1 MANLIESIL
10 SKDAERQLRVLYDG
24 LEKSQA
30 KIIELSK
37 VQLDFNGGGAIKS
50 FSDFNKEMEKSV
62 SIRARVD
69 QSIEKSRLAELR
81 LQQQREKAFDSYQ
94 KRLDK
99 QVQDEQK
106 RADANQKAN
115 AKEVADLAKA
125 EGAYQRIQNSVNL
138 LNKTYQDLAIR
149 KQLGGNLTTKEEAQL
164 LSLTNRLN
172 MYQTALK
179 KVDSDIQKNQRN
191 VGNYAS
197 GWNGL
202 SNSINQITREF
213 PAFTFSAQTGFLA
226 LSNNIPILTDEISKL
241 QKANKELIAQGKP
254 ITSVFSQILS
264 SVFSLQTAMG
274 IGILLFTLYGKE
286 ISNFFKTMFDGL
298 STIDETTKA
307 LNEMNEIRIAST
319 KEVVKDG
326 IELNQWLSIAKN
338 VNLSYRER
346 EIAAKKVLDQYPFWF
361 ERLGKEAILNGNVEK
376 AVKGV
381 NDALLA
387 RAKANAVVSKITE
400 NQSQIIDLEEEKF
413 KIRQEL
419 IEQDKENARLQ
430 PRALAE
436 LKTTSDRN
444 TLLDRYNSGTSR
456 SLALKRSIVD
466 ADEEI
471 GKLTETNNRLTS
483 YANEESAKAVGLDY
497 QEEKS
502 TKAKTKAQKEE
513 IDFLATIYEL
523 RKKNAEILQADSER
537 DMNNEELNF
546 SERTSAMENYYF
558 QRHTLSE
565 MALEEEM
572 RVNDLAFEKQRQ
584 TYQKAIKEG
593 TATQET
599 LTQLEIQYLANRE
612 LINTNYEERKNLIAI
627 DRAKALKGVLDSIFD
642 QNRGNLVSEQS
653 LTDLRQAGLYLQG
666 IGSETTLK
674 GFKKLDEQL
683 KKIGESEKLRNLEL
697 LQIELQR
704 NQADQEN
711 LKNQGAKLEDNVAY
725 GRLKAKELELL
736 KSIQKVENES
746 LEETAKLL
754 KEKAQAMADYLKS
767 FTSGF
772 FGSAGF
778 PTLFKL
784 LNKEIKGFG
793 EDFATTFVTIAEIAQ
808 ETINFLN
815 QNQQAY
821 YDNQYARLER
831 EKDISIK
838 YAGDSTT
845 AKEEIERQYEERKRL
860 IRIKEAKAN
869 KDLAI
874 FNAIV
879 NTAQAV
885 VAALPNIALSVIA
898 GVIGAAQIA
907 LIASQPVP
915 EFWKGTMNAPEGL
928 ALVDEKR
935 PEVHT
940 DKNGNVKS
948 FGSEKGANKRWLN
961 KGDKIFRSREEY
973 FNNQLKNMLSSNGIS
988 MHSEMAKTSLGN
1000 VIINNPQGITKSD
1013 LLEVM
1018 KASQPKNQTSS
1029 NITVSKTGV
1038 SDFIGESI
1046 ARQKNMNDRFSFKPR
1061 KV

>member
-1 MANLIESIL
+1 MPNVIESIL
-10 SKDAERQLRVLYDG
+10 SKNAEEQLRKLYDG
-24 LEKSQA
+24 LSKSHEEIL
-30 KIIELSK
+30 KLSR
-37 VQLDFNGGGAIKS
+37 VQLDFNGGSAVKT

-62 SIRARVD
+62 SIRSKVD
-69 QSIEKSRLAELR
+69 QSIERTRLAEIR
-81 LQQQREKAFDSYQ
+81 LQQAREKSFDSYEQ
-94 KRLDK
+94 KLNK
-99 QVQDEQK
+99 QTQAEQK
-106 RADANQKAN
+106 RADATSKAQ
-115 AKEVADLAKA
+115 AKEMADLQKA

-179 KVDSDIQKNQRN
+179 KVDADIQKNQRN
-191 VGNYAS
+191 VGNYTS

-274 IGILLFTLYGKE
+274 VGILLFTLYGKE
-286 ISNFFKTMFDGL
+286 IGNFFKTMFDGI

-307 LNEMNEIRIAST
+307 LNEMNEIRVAST

-338 VNLSYRER
+338 VNLSYKER

-419 IEQDKENARLQ
+419 IEQDKENARLE

-444 TLLDRYNSGTSR
+444 TLLDRYNSGTAR
-456 SLALKRSIVD
+456 SLSLKRSIIQS
-466 ADEEI
+466 DEEI
-471 GKLTETNNRLTS
+471 SKLTATNNRLTS
-483 YANEESAKAVGLDY
+483 YANEESSKAVGLDY
-497 QEEKS
+497 QQE
-502 TKAKTKAQKEE
+502 KAKKEKNKALKQE
-513 IDFLATIYEL
+513 IDYLASIYEL
-523 RKKNAEILQADSER
+523 RQRNAEILQNQAER
-537 DMNNEELNF
+537 DMNNEEEDF
-546 SERTSAMENYYF
+546 SIRTQAMENYYF
-558 QRHTLSE
+558 QKEVRAV
-565 MALEEEM
+565 MAYEEEN
-572 RVNDLAFEKQRQ
+572 RLNDLSFEKQRQ
-584 TYQKAIKEG
+584 TYIKAIKEG
-593 TATQET
+593 TATQEA
-599 LTQLEIQYLANRE
+599 LTDLEIQYLANRE
-612 LINTNYEERKNLIAI
+612 LIRTNYEEKGNQITI
-627 DRAKALKGVLDSIFD
+627 EKAKALKGVLDSIFD
-642 QNRGNLVSEQS
+642 QNKVNIVSEQS
-653 LTDLRQAGLYLQG
+653 LTDLRQVGLYLQG
-666 IGSETTLK
+666 VGSETTLK

-683 KKIGESEKLRNLEL
+683 KKIGESERLRNLEL

-704 NQADQEN
+704 NLSDQDN
-711 LKNQGAKLEDNVAY
+711 LKNQGKKLEENQAY
-725 GRLKAKELELL
+725 QRLKAKELELL
-736 KSIQKVENES
+736 KNIQKTENES
-746 LEETAKLL
+746 LEETARKL

-784 LNKEIKGFG
+784 LNDEIKGFG

-821 YDNQYARLER
+821 YDRQYARLER

-838 YAGDSTT
+838 YAGDSAT
-845 AKEEIERQYEERKRL
+845 AKEEIERQYEERKRE
-860 IRIKEAKAN
+860 IRIKEAKATR
-869 KDLAI
+869 DLAI

-898 GVIGAAQIA
+898 GVIGATQIA
-907 LIASQPVP
+907 LIASQPLP
-915 EFWKGTMNAPEGL
+915 EFWQGTMNAPEGF

-940 DKNGNVKS
+940 DKNGNIKS

-961 KGDKIFRSREEY
+961 KGDKIYKSHEF
-973 FNNQLKNMLSSNGIS
+973 FLQKMLSDNGIS
-988 MHSEMAKTSLGN
+988 MHSEMANAGMQN
-1000 VIINNPQGITKSD
+1000 VILNNPNGITKND
-1013 LLEVM
+1013 LIEVM
-1018 KASQPKNQTSS
+1018 RSVKEKEKGSS
-1029 NITVSKTGV
+1029 IVVSKTGV
-1038 SDFIGESI
+1038 SDFIGHTI
-1046 ARQKNMNDRFSFKPR
+1046 AKQKNMNDRFMFKNK